1 MMSNKMEVLFM
12 NITMINDCAYVGE
25 TLVKNFPTSVNA
37 THIKRSRGFW
47 DKTFGIAWKILR
59 ADADIYHVHYLLQDC
74 YLSLKFGKQPVLGH
88 AHGSDLRTSLQHP
101 IWGRLVRHN
110 LKNCEKI
117 IVSTP
122 DVLDI
127 ARRFRIDAD
136 YLPNPVDTKLF
147 YPRPLME
154 NNKKKRV
161 LIASD
166 SNWNVKG
173 TDIAIEALSR
183 IKHNVEVSIIAH
195 GMDFEKTTSLAS
207 SLGLPLNI
215 LPKIPHEKLGE
226 YYWSADVVIDRFKL
240 GSLGMISLEAIACG
254 RPVVTYVSSGFP
266 EYVDFPLKD
275 IDTEEEVAV
284 AVEEADVD
292 LWKKE
297 YNYLTKE
304 HETNMLVERLLKIY
318 QDMSELDMESHL

>member
-1 MMSNKMEVLFM
+1 MKIV
-12 NITMINDCAYVGE
+12 MINDCAYVGE
-25 TLVKNFPTSVNA
+25 TFLENLPITINA

-47 DKTFGIAWKILR
+47 DKTFGITWKILK

-74 YLSLKFGKQPVLGH
+74 YLALKFGKRPVLGH
-88 AHGSDLRTSLQHP
+88 AHGSDLRASLQHP

-110 LKNCEKI
+110 LKNCDKV

-122 DVLDI
+122 DVLDT

-147 YPRPLME
+147 CPKPLQE
-154 NNKKKRV
+154 NKKKRV

-166 SNWNVKG
+166 SNWKVKG
-173 TDIAIEALSR
+173 TDVAIKALSK
-183 IKHNVEVSIIAH
+183 IEHEVEVSIIAH
-195 GMDFEKTTSLAS
+195 GADFEKTILLAS
-207 SLGLPLNI
+207 SLGLKLSI
-215 LPKIPHEKLGE
+215 LPKIPHERLGE

-254 RPVVTYVSSGFP
+254 RPVVTYVSSEFS
-266 EYVDFPLKD
+266 EYADFPLKD
-275 IDTEEEVAV
+275 IDSEEEIAV
-284 AVEEADVD
+284 AIQKADVN
-292 LWKKE
+292 LWEKE

-304 HETNMLVERLLKIY
+304 HEINILVERLLKIY
-318 QDMSELDMESHL
+318 QNMSELAMSL